1 MEQNS
6 QMKMTDL
13 REFEKDFYKP
23 HQGKTARERNLTE
36 EEINDKYLK
45 GEVRIVTEQARY
57 PLPSLNE
64 LFSSSSYILR
74 PEFQRRHRWDVKKQ
88 SKLIESFIMNVPIP
102 PIFLYEQEFSV
113 YEVMD
118 GLQRVTAIMEFYRDK
133 YALEGLEQWE
143 ELNGKKYSQLPEQI
157 KKGIDRRY
165 MSSIILLKE
174 TAKSEEEAS
183 RMKQMVFS
191 RINSG
196 GAKLED
202 QEYRNSQY
210 ASAFNNMIIEL
221 ARNQYFC
228 EIFDIPQRTDDE
240 DLFGDDISID
250 LKENQL
256 FSKMKDVEYV
266 LRFFAMRNIQAW
278 NKGTLSKFLDQI
290 LEDSRNL
297 QDKVTSKYKE
307 LFNETIK
314 LAFEI
319 YGDYVFK
326 LRKKVVFKDEDN
338 GQEVAVWR
346 WNSTPNLVVY
356 DPVMVALSNNIE
368 HKAELLAKKDEILER
383 TQSLLE
389 IDEGMWNGR
398 NTAKKNIEERI
409 EAFDG
414 LFKKM
419 L

>member
-1 MEQNS
+1 MELNS
-6 QMKMTDL
+6 QMQLEEL
-13 REFEKDFYKP
+13 REFENGFYKP
-23 HQGKTARERNLTE
+23 HQGKTEQKRNLTE

-57 PLPSLNE
+57 PLPTISE
-64 LFSSSSYILR
+64 MFSSDNYILR

-88 SKLIESFIMNVPIP
+88 SRLIESFIMNVPIP
-102 PIFLYEQEFSV
+102 PIFLYEKDFSV

-118 GLQRVTAIMEFYRDK
+118 GLQRVTAIMEFYQDK
-133 YALEGLEQWE
+133 YVLEGLEQWE

-165 MSSIILLKE
+165 ISSIILLKE
-174 TAKSEEEAS
+174 TAKNEDEAN

-221 ARNQYFC
+221 ARNLYFC
-228 EIFDIPQRTDDE
+228 EIFDIPQRTEDE
-240 DLFGDDISID
+240 DIFGDNISND

-278 NKGTLSKFLDQI
+278 NKGTLSKFLDQV
-290 LEDSRNL
+290 LQDSRNL
-297 QDKVTSKYKE
+297 PDSIISVYHE
-307 LFNETIK
+307 LFVETIK
-314 LAFEI
+314 LAYDI
-319 YGDYVFK
+319 YGEKVFR
-326 LRKKVVFKDEDN
+326 LRKKAIIDDAGTGE
-338 GQEVAVWR
+338 EVYIWR

-368 HKAELLAKKDEILER
+368 HMAELLAKKDEILGR
-383 TQSLLE
+383 TQYLLE
-389 IDEGMWNGR
+389 QYEGMWNGR
-398 NTAKKNIEERI
+398 NTAKANVEERI
-409 EAFDG
+409 EAFDR
-414 LFKKM
+414 LFKGV

>member
-1 MEQNS
+1 MVQNG
-6 QMKMTDL
+6 QMNLVELQK
-13 REFEKDFYKP
+13 FEKGFYKP
-23 HQGKTARERNLTE
+23 HQGETAQKRNLTD

-64 LFSSSSYILR
+64 LFSSDSYVLR
-74 PEFQRRHRWDVKKQ
+74 PEFQRRHRWDVRKQ

-102 PIFLYEQEFSV
+102 PIFLYEKEFSV

-165 MSSIILLKE
+165 ISSIILLKE

-228 EIFDIPQRTDDE
+228 EIFDIPQRTDEE
-240 DLFGDDISID
+240 DLFGDNISID

-278 NKGTLSKFLDQI
+278 NKGTLSKFLDQV
-290 LEDSRNL
+290 LEDSRTL
-297 QDKVTSKYKE
+297 QDEVTSKYKE

-319 YGDYVFK
+319 YSDNAFK
-326 LRKKVVFKDEDN
+326 LRKKVVFKDENN
-338 GQEVAVWR
+338 GNEVAMWR

-368 HKAELLAKKDEILER
+368 YKDKLLAKKDEILER
-383 TQSLLE
+383 TQDLLE
-389 IDEGMWNGR
+389 ADEGMWNGR
-398 NTAKKNIEERI
+398 NTSKKNIEDRI
-409 EAFDG
+409 KAFDC
-414 LFKKM
+414 LFRRM

>member
-1 MEQNS
+1 MEQNN
-6 QMKMTDL
+6 QMQLEEL
-13 REFEKDFYKP
+13 REFENGFYKP
-23 HQGKTARERNLTE
+23 HQGKTEQKRNLTE

-57 PLPSLNE
+57 PLPSLSE
-64 LFSSSSYILR
+64 LFSSNSYILR

-88 SKLIESFIMNVPIP
+88 SKLIESFIMNVPVP
-102 PIFLYEQEFSV
+102 PIFLYEKDFSV

-118 GLQRVTAIMEFYRDK
+118 GLQRVTAIMEFYQDK
-133 YALEGLEQWE
+133 YTLEGLEQWE
-143 ELNGKKYSQLPEQI
+143 ELNGKRYSQLPEQI

-165 MSSIILLKE
+165 ISSIILLKE
-174 TAKSEEEAS
+174 TAKSEDEAN

-210 ASAFNNMIIEL
+210 ASAFNNMIIGL
-221 ARNQYFC
+221 ARNPYFC
-228 EIFDIPQRTDDE
+228 EIFDIPQRTADE
-240 DLFGDDISID
+240 DLFGDNISND

-278 NKGTLSKFLDQI
+278 NKCTLSKFLDQV
-290 LEDSRNL
+290 LQDSRNL
-297 QDKVTSKYKE
+297 PDNVTSKYRE
-307 LFNETIK
+307 LFDETIK
-314 LAFEI
+314 LAFDI
-319 YGDYVFK
+319 YGDNVFK
-326 LRKKVVFKDEDN
+326 LRKKMVLKDADD
-338 GQEVAVWR
+338 GKDVYLWR
-346 WNSTPNLVVY
+346 WNSTPNLMVY

-368 HKAELLAKKDEILER
+368 RKAELVDKKNEILGK
-383 TQSLLE
+383 TQYLFE
-389 IDEGMWNGR
+389 HYEGMWNGR
-398 NTAKKNIEERI
+398 NTAKANVEERI
-409 EAFDG
+409 EAFDR
-414 LFKKM
+414 LFKGV

>member
-6 QMKMTDL
+6 QMRLVEL
-13 REFEKDFYKP
+13 REFENGFYKP
-23 HQGKTARERNLTE
+23 HQGKAEQKRNLTE

-57 PLPSLNE
+57 PLPSLSE
-64 LFSSSSYILR
+64 LFSSESYILR

-102 PIFLYEQEFSV
+102 PIFLYEKDFSV

-118 GLQRVTAIMEFYRDK
+118 GLQRVTAIMEFYQNK

-157 KKGIDRRY
+157 KRGIDRRY
-165 MSSIILLKE
+165 ISSIILLKE
-174 TAKSEEEAS
+174 TAKSEEEAN

-202 QEYRNSQY
+202 QEYRNSQF

-221 ARNQYFC
+221 ARNPYFC
-228 EIFDIPQRTDDE
+228 EIFDIPKRTEDE
-240 DLFGDDISID
+240 DLFGDNISND

-266 LRFFAMRNIQAW
+266 LRFFAMRNIHAW
-278 NKGTLSKFLDQI
+278 NKGTLSKFLDQV
-290 LEDSRNL
+290 LQDSRNL
-297 QDKVTSKYKE
+297 PDNVISRYQD
-307 LFNETIK
+307 LFNESIK
-314 LAFEI
+314 LAFKI
-319 YGDYVFK
+319 YGYSVFK
-326 LRKKVVFKDEDN
+326 LRKKFEYEDIES
-338 GQEVAVWR
+338 GEIVYVWR
-346 WNSTPNLVVY
+346 WNSTPNLVLY

-368 HKAELLAKKDEILER
+368 HKDELLAKKEEILAN
-383 TQSLLE
+383 TKCLLQA
-389 IDEGMWNGR
+389 DEGMWNGR
-398 NTAKKNIEERI
+398 NTAKANVEERI
-409 EAFDG
+409 EAFDR
-414 LFKKM
+414 LFKDV

>member
-1 MEQNS
+1 MELNS
-6 QMKMTDL
+6 QMQLEEL
-13 REFEKDFYKP
+13 REFENGFYKP
-23 HQGKTARERNLTE
+23 HQGKTEQKRNLTE

-57 PLPSLNE
+57 PLPTISE
-64 LFSSSSYILR
+64 MFSSDNYILR

-88 SKLIESFIMNVPIP
+88 SKLIESFIVNVPIP
-102 PIFLYEQEFSV
+102 PIFLYEKDFSV

-118 GLQRVTAIMEFYRDK
+118 GLQRVTAIMEFYQDK

-165 MSSIILLKE
+165 ISSIILLKE

-221 ARNQYFC
+221 ARNPYFC
-228 EIFDIPQRTDDE
+228 EIFDIPQRTEDE
-240 DLFGDDISID
+240 DLFGDNISND

-278 NKGTLSKFLDQI
+278 NKGTLSKFLDQV
-290 LEDSRNL
+290 L
-297 QDKVTSKYKE
+297 QDSSSLPGNVTSKYKE
-307 LFNETIK
+307 LFNETIQ

-319 YGDYVFK
+319 YGDNVFK
-326 LRKKVVFKDEDN
+326 LRKKFEYEDKDTGEK
-338 GQEVAVWR
+338 VSIWR

-368 HKAELLAKKDEILER
+368 HKAELLTKRVEIMER
-383 TQSLLE
+383 TQCLLQA
-389 IDEGMWNGR
+389 DEGMWHGR
-398 NTAKKNIEERI
+398 NTAKKNVEDRI
-409 EAFDG
+409 EAFDS
-414 LFKKM
+414 L
-419 L
+419 LREVL